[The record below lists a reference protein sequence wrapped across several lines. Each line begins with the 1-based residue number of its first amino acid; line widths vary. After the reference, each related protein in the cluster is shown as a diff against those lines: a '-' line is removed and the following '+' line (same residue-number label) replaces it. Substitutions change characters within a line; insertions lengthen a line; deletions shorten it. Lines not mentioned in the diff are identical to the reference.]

1 MSLFYDNGGFQK
13 HFDLLSVKSLLTVDY
28 ADSVLSSVSNLAAL
42 QVISLTVFGIGFN
55 AGHAGRCIAKQEYYR
70 LLQADIEAYPW
81 CYLWSHKRWK
91 R

>member
-42 QVISLTVFGIGFN
+42 QVIGLTVLGIGFN
-55 AGHAGRCIAKQEYYR
+55 AGHAGRGIAKQEYYR
-70 LLQADIEAYPW
+70 LLG
-81 CYLWSHKRWK
+81 
-91 R
+91 